1 MPIYA
6 YQCAACGLE
15 IDIFQHYTDDT
26 LQVCPE
32 CKQATLQKV
41 YSPTP
46 IHFKGEGWGGKDQY
60 NSDKAGSCSING
72 EKFT

>member
-1 MPIYA
+1 MPIYS
-6 YQCAACGLE
+6 YQCDQCGLE
-15 IDIFQHYTDDT
+15 IDIFQHFTDDT

-32 CKQATLQKV
+32 CKQPALQKV
-41 YSPTP
+41 YSPNP
-46 IHFKGEGWGGKDQY
+46 VHFKGEGWGGKDQY

>member
-1 MPIYA
+1 MPIYG
-6 YQCAACGLE
+6 YLCTSCGLE

-32 CKQATLQKV
+32 CKQAALQKV

>member
-1 MPIYA
+1 MPIYS
-6 YQCAACGLE
+6 YQCDQCGLE

-32 CKQATLQKV
+32 CKQAALQKV

-46 IHFKGEGWGGKDQY
+46 VHFKGEGWYIKD
-60 NSDKAGSCSING
+60 KEGAAHG
-72 EKFT
+72 